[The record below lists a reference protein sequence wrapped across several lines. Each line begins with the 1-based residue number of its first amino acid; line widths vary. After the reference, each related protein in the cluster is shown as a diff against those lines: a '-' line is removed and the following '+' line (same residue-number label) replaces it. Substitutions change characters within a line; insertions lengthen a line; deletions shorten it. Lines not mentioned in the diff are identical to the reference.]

1 MDFEEIILHQRQ
13 FFAAHSTKDIDFRK
27 QQLRKLKA
35 LLQANES
42 ALYNAIYKD
51 FAKSEFDTYAT
62 ELGLIYAEIDYFI
75 KHLRG
80 LSKPK
85 RIRTNIANLIGSSKI
100 YKEPLGVCLIV
111 GAWNYPYQL
120 TLLPMITAMAAGNT
134 CVVKPSDLAT
144 NSSAAIAKLINE
156 NFPPAY
162 LHVVEAD
169 LAQTTELLKNR
180 FDKIFFTGSTRVG
193 KIYHQAAAQHLTPIT
208 LELGGKSP
216 AIVTKHANLQIAAKR
231 IVWGKF
237 INAGQ
242 TCIAPDYVY
251 VHEDVKEQFLQ
262 HIKEY
267 LDSFDYKEDSAH
279 YTRIINEKHFDRLT
293 NLIDSSEVV
302 YGGRT
307 LRDKRFIAPT
317 VLDNITWN
325 DSIMEEEI
333 FGPLLPVLSFK
344 SIDDT
349 FHEIT
354 SREKPLAAYL
364 FSDDKSEQHAFL
376 NNVSFGGGCIND
388 TLMHISN
395 KNLPFGGVGNSG
407 MGNYHSKYGFD
418 AFSHSKAILK
428 RAIWGEPNL
437 KYPPYTNNKLN
448 WIKRLLG

>member
-216 AIVTKHANLQIAAKR
+216 VIVTKHANLKVAAKR

-251 VHEDVKEQFLQ
+251 VHEEVKEQFLQ

-267 LDSFDYKEDSAH
+267 
-279 YTRIINEKHFDRLT
+279 
-293 NLIDSSEVV
+293 
-302 YGGRT
+302 
-307 LRDKRFIAPT
+307 
-317 VLDNITWN
+317 
-325 DSIMEEEI
+325 
-333 FGPLLPVLSFK
+333 
-344 SIDDT
+344 
-349 FHEIT
+349 
-354 SREKPLAAYL
+354 
-364 FSDDKSEQHAFL
+364 
-376 NNVSFGGGCIND
+376 
-388 TLMHISN
+388 
-395 KNLPFGGVGNSG
+395 
-407 MGNYHSKYGFD
+407 
-418 AFSHSKAILK
+418 
-428 RAIWGEPNL
+428 
-437 KYPPYTNNKLN
+437 
-448 WIKRLLG
+448 